1 MNPSS
6 APDLTSCDLELIHI
20 PGSIQP
26 YGIMLVAHPGSGRV
40 IGYAGARNVGPHLL
54 DRPLEALI
62 GWGVDAISGLLP
74 RSGIHVLGEVE
85 FDGALRDAIA
95 YASGGQIVVELT
107 EKAQDT
113 KIDAALLALLDNL
126 DVRLERA
133 ANMAEL
139 SAEAA
144 RIFQRLTGY
153 GRVMVYQF
161 VDDEAGVVLGES
173 ISEGL
178 PSFMNHHFPATDIPR
193 QARALYVRNRI
204 RVIADVHYEPAPI
217 ISASSDLRELD
228 LSDSTLRS
236 VSPVHLQYLKNMG
249 VAASASMSI
258 VRDGVLWGLIA
269 CHHHEKRELSLDT
282 RIACQS
288 MATSLAR
295 LIKAREDSELY
306 RERVRL
312 RSQEDIILGQLGPDS
327 SLTRLF
333 AQSGQDLAKLLDAD
347 GFAAVQGKDL
357 YCTGACP
364 TDAEIRGIAEH
375 VRVPALTKPISTRQL
390 AQHYPPAETFTETAS
405 GLMAVTMSTEV
416 PTILMWFRAEQLQTV
431 KWAGNP
437 HKDVAHDPT
446 AKLTPRSS
454 FEAWAESVRGRSRP
468 WSLAEADSASR
479 LVRLLLDA
487 RNTIRIREL
496 NAELTTTV
504 RENEILLEQ
513 RGFLL
518 KEVNHRVQNS
528 LSLVAAFLRMQAR
541 AADGEARAELDAA
554 QKRLMAVALAH
565 RRLYQDNSVEIIDLS
580 RYLTEL
586 IEELASSLDEG
597 WRQAMEMEL
606 APVLTDASRAVS
618 IGLAVNELLTNTF
631 KYAYAGQPG
640 PVLIKLEQSRNSLRL
655 IVQDQGKGLDGSVK
669 GTGFGS
675 RMLKML
681 MQTLGGDLVYE
692 DNQPG
697 VRAVLVAAIAPE
709 T

>member
-6 APDLTSCDLELIHI
+6 APDLTSCDLEPIHI

-62 GWGVDAISGLLP
+62 GWGVDVISGLLP

-390 AQHYPPAETFTETAS
+390 AQHYAPAETFTETAS
-405 GLMAVTMSTEV
+405 GLIAVTMSTEV

-487 RNTIRIREL
+487 RNTIRIQEL

-697 VRAVLVAAIAPE
+697 VRAVLVAEIAPE